1 MNQPVAAAP
10 RIAVLVDCDNT
21 SPEALDYALGLIP
34 PSARVV
40 ARQGYG
46 NGGTLAK
53 QRWREALN
61 RHAFT
66 PCLQYQFAPGKNS
79 ADIALALDALEM
91 MLEDRADTF
100 YLVTS
105 DSDFAGLCRKLR
117 IRGGAV
123 SIVGEEKTPP
133 MLQEACNRFYTFT
146 PVQDTERSAPPAPE
160 QAEGTAQPALQIELK
175 TEHEHILI
183 QAVDALAKGR
193 ADGTVGLTELGQYLR
208 THHSFAAK
216 ENGYGTLVKMIGKC
230 SSLRATTKKDKAA
243 VVRSASVT
251 AIRRPAK

>member
-1 MNQPVAAAP
+1 MNQPVASAP

-21 SPEALDYALGLIP
+21 SPEALDYTLGLIP
-34 PSARVV
+34 PSACVV

-105 DSDFAGLCRKLR
+105 DSDFASLCRKLR

-146 PVQDTERSAPPAPE
+146 PAQDTERPAPPVSE
-160 QAEGTAQPALQIELK
+160 QAEETAQPASQIELK
-175 TEHEHILI
+175 PEHEHILI
-183 QAVDALAKGR
+183 RAVDTLAKGR

-208 THHSFAAK
+208 KHHSFGAK
-216 ENGYGTLVKMIGKC
+216 QNGYGTLVKMIDKC
-230 SSLRATTKKDKAA
+230 ASLQATTKNDKAA

-251 AIRRPAK
+251 AIRRTAK